1 MEVSICQSVVPS
13 SSSGK
18 LELQLIYQNE
28 EGLCFF
34 RRNSSVQCVSDIH
47 SLDYSQASCMAW
59 LIAPNNRASID
70 GYMISAV
77 VLQVP
82 P

>member
-13 SSSGK
+13 SNSGK

-34 RRNSSVQCVSDIH
+34 RCNSSVQCVSDMH
-47 SLDYSQASCMAW
+47 SLDYSQASRMAW

-70 GYMISAV
+70 GYISAV